1 MTTSGR
7 TCWAANCKRSQDK
20 NPNLQ
25 FFTFPTD
32 RTLSRQWCINS
43 GRAHLNRYHRRALV
57 RRGAALCERHFRPS
71 QFTTPPGDPKAPK
84 QLLWNAVP
92 TVFPLPLT
100 RSEEGKVK
108 AASSFARTRK
118 PGRSCDEGSEEGCL
132 EIVTAIGKVDVE
144 DYEMA
149 ALPTF
154 KRERLVTIAKK
165 QWHEIK
171 RLRTNVRSLERALVS
186 KIILDEAYLLDLLQ
200 RNLDGP
206 LLDRVTDI
214 IIGDD
219 DGESV
224 TDEDV

>member
-1 MTTSGR
+1 
-7 TCWAANCKRSQDK
+7 
-20 NPNLQ
+20 
-25 FFTFPTD
+25 
-32 RTLSRQWCINS
+32 
-43 GRAHLNRYHRRALV
+43 
-57 RRGAALCERHFRPS
+57 
-71 QFTTPPGDPKAPK
+71 
-84 QLLWNAVP
+84 
-92 TVFPLPLT
+92 
-100 RSEEGKVK
+100 
-108 AASSFARTRK
+108 
-118 PGRSCDEGSEEGCL
+118 
-132 EIVTAIGKVDVE
+132 
-144 DYEMA
+144 MA

>member
-1 MTTSGR
+1 M
-7 TCWAANCKRSQDK
+7 
-20 NPNLQ
+20 
-25 FFTFPTD
+25 
-32 RTLSRQWCINS
+32 
-43 GRAHLNRYHRRALV
+43 
-57 RRGAALCERHFRPS
+57 
-71 QFTTPPGDPKAPK
+71 
-84 QLLWNAVP
+84 
-92 TVFPLPLT
+92 
-100 RSEEGKVK
+100 
-108 AASSFARTRK
+108 
-118 PGRSCDEGSEEGCL
+118 
-132 EIVTAIGKVDVE
+132 E

>member
-1 MTTSGR
+1 M
-7 TCWAANCKRSQDK
+7 
-20 NPNLQ
+20 
-25 FFTFPTD
+25 
-32 RTLSRQWCINS
+32 
-43 GRAHLNRYHRRALV
+43 
-57 RRGAALCERHFRPS
+57 
-71 QFTTPPGDPKAPK
+71 
-84 QLLWNAVP
+84 
-92 TVFPLPLT
+92 
-100 RSEEGKVK
+100 
-108 AASSFARTRK
+108 
-118 PGRSCDEGSEEGCL
+118 
-132 EIVTAIGKVDVE
+132 VTATQKVDVE

-154 KRERLVTIAKK
+154 KRERLVNIAKK

-171 RLRTNVRSLERALVS
+171 RLRMNVQSLERALVS

-219 DGESV
+219 EGESV